1 MGVTACVSTI
11 STTVFIASVALA
23 HTLSPKLKKH
33 VWFIPAHRIHHI
45 HSWSW
50 IKFYV
55 FDFLSLNTT
64 CMFHVELIYDI
75 STFMLMCTWHWL
87 SWVVHCTQGCGMFY
101 SHKYVWYAWSDVISK
116 PNMKQSITIAILCD
130 FIKIYCAIMSYVV
143 ATYKL
148 FLYVDRSNTNFV

>member
-1 MGVTACVSTI
+1 MYFTWRMGVTACVSTI

-33 VWFIPAHRIHHI
+33 AWFNPAHKVHHI

-75 STFMLMCTWHWL
+75 SMFMLMCTWHWL
-87 SWVVHCTQGCGMFY
+87 SWVALHTR
-101 SHKYVWYAWSDVISK
+101 VWYVLFTQVCMVCMQWCHIQTQHETKYYNCHFVWLYQ
-116 PNMKQSITIAILCD
+116 NILCNHVICSSYIQVI
-130 FIKIYCAIMSYVV
+130 FICW
-143 ATYKL
+143 
-148 FLYVDRSNTNFV
+148 